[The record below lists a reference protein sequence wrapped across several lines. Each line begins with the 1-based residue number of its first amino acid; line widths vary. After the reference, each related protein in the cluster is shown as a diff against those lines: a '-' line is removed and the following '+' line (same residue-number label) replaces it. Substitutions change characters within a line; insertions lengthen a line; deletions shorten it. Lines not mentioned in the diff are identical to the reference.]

1 VGWIPASVTL
11 SESSCPSSLVFC
23 IRANHVDILQIETWT
38 FFWFLAP
45 PPLSLAKAAFVL
57 MTVSILDFS
66 LPDDYFY
73 L

>member
-1 VGWIPASVTL
+1 
-11 SESSCPSSLVFC
+11 
-23 IRANHVDILQIETWT
+23 VDILQIETWT

-66 LPDDYFY
+66 LPDDNFY